1 MALDWIPRAPKNAI
15 LDHSTSTKEF
25 LGTMDKPPCTV
36 YEKKPVVNPQTGE
49 KIEGLYTA
57 WVTLNNPAAFNSYT
71 LDMLKGVVAAFDIAT
86 SDKSVMA
93 VILTGAGDRAFC
105 TGGNVDEYS
114 EYYCHRPFD
123 TQQYMK
129 IYWRFMESV
138 WTSSKPF
145 IRRANGI
152 SLAGGE
158 EIGGCCD
165 LTVASDLATFGQ
177 IGPLHGSAA
186 MGGAL
191 QFKPINMT
199 FEDAF
204 WNCTSCEQWSAYKMF
219 RKNYIHK
226 VVPVLKQD
234 GKFIRNPEVITD
246 KWVEDGEIVYG
257 EFKTAE
263 ERAKA
268 KELVK
273 TLPKDLSL
281 LDKAVDEMVWTY
293 VNLYPGCLAFS
304 FALLRQWKR
313 SNFDHDRIEAS
324 WWWSAM
330 PYGEYD
336 MGMSSFAT
344 RKITGSGDIDMLK
357 YRRMIAEGHPI
368 DEELFEAVMPKLK
381 E

>member
-1 MALDWIPRAPKNAI
+1 MALDWIPRAPKDAI
-15 LDHSTSTKEF
+15 LDHFTSNEKF
-25 LGTMDKPPCTV
+25 LGTMDNPPSTV
-36 YEKKPVVNPQTGE
+36 YEKRPVVNPETGE
-49 KIEGLYTA
+49 KIDGLYTA
-57 WVTLNNPAAFNSYT
+57 WVILNNPRAFNSYT
-71 LDMLKGVVAAFDIAT
+71 LDMLKGVVAAFDLAT
-86 SDKSVMA
+86 SDKSVIA
-93 VILTGAGDRAFC
+93 VVLTGAGDRAFC
-105 TGGNVDEYS
+105 TGGNVNEYT
-114 EYYCHRPFD
+114 EYYCGRPFD

-145 IRRANGI
+145 IRRVNGI
-152 SLAGGE
+152 TTGGGE

-191 QFKPINMT
+191 QFKPINMS

-204 WNCTSCEQWSAYKMF
+204 WNCTSCVPWSAYHMF
-219 RKNYIHK
+219 RKGYIHRLE
-226 VVPVLKQD
+226 PVLKQD
-234 GKFIRNPEVITD
+234 GKFIPNPEVITD
-246 KWVEDGEIVYG
+246 KYVADGKIVYG
-257 EFKTAE
+257 EFKTGE
-263 ERAKA
+263 ERQKA
-268 KELVK
+268 AELVK
-273 TLPKDLSL
+273 TLPRDLSL
-281 LDKAVDEMVWTY
+281 LDKAVDEVVWTY

-313 SNFDHDRIEAS
+313 QNFDHDRVEAM
-324 WWWSAM
+324 WWWNAM

-336 MGMSSFAT
+336 MGMSSFST
-344 RKITGSGDIDMLK
+344 RKVTGSGVIDMIK

-368 DEELFEAVMPKLK
+368 DEELFEAVMPKPK